1 MIKICCSIFTYP
13 LPLTGRGLTDVLC
26 AGSLIN
32 HFYFLNS
39 NLRLDKNRT
48 TTNLFIG
55 SSYEKVNLFQFVFVL
70 SIFVFPQD
78 KNYKTTALSFSFNG
92 FNLSSYYGGV
102 GARFWITD
110 STVFNLSIGG
120 SYSQK
125 EYHATENLEEGL
137 EKNSAITLGIGFES
151 HYPISENLSPY
162 LSFRGS
168 YTMYNRYYRPGYDD
182 YESKD
187 RINSFS
193 FDFGLGVEY
202 WIVERISLSGQHL
215 LIFI

>member
-1 MIKICCSIFTYP
+1 MKKLICF
-13 LPLTGRGLTDVLC
+13 
-26 AGSLIN
+26 SL
-32 HFYFLNS
+32 F
-39 NLRLDKNRT
+39 
-48 TTNLFIG
+48 
-55 SSYEKVNLFQFVFVL
+55 FVL

-125 EYHATENLEEGL
+125 EYDATENLEEGL

-215 LIFI
+215 FNLHLDSGERTLSGIENETQDIKGFGAGFGTTSIMLSIYF

>member
-1 MIKICCSIFTYP
+1 MKKLICF
-13 LPLTGRGLTDVLC
+13 
-26 AGSLIN
+26 SL
-32 HFYFLNS
+32 L
-39 NLRLDKNRT
+39 
-48 TTNLFIG
+48 
-55 SSYEKVNLFQFVFVL
+55 FVL

-92 FNLSSYYGGV
+92 FNLSSYYGGF
-102 GARFWITD
+102 GARFWTTD
-110 STVFNLSIGG
+110 SNVFNVSIGG

-125 EYHATENLEEGL
+125 EYQATENLEEGL

-151 HYPISENLSPY
+151 HYPISDNLSPY

-187 RINSFS
+187 KYNSFG

-202 WIVERISLSGQHL
+202 WIVDRISLSGQHL
-215 LIFI
+215 FNLHIDNGERTVGGTENETQDLNGFGVGFGTTSIMLSIYF

>member
-1 MIKICCSIFTYP
+1 MKKLICF
-13 LPLTGRGLTDVLC
+13 
-26 AGSLIN
+26 SL
-32 HFYFLNS
+32 F
-39 NLRLDKNRT
+39 
-48 TTNLFIG
+48 
-55 SSYEKVNLFQFVFVL
+55 FVL

-215 LIFI
+215 FNLHLDSGERTLSWIENETQDIKGFGAGFGTTSIMLSIYF

>member
-1 MIKICCSIFTYP
+1 MKKLFFI
-13 LPLTGRGLTDVLC
+13 
-26 AGSLIN
+26 SL
-32 HFYFLNS
+32 L
-39 NLRLDKNRT
+39 
-48 TTNLFIG
+48 
-55 SSYEKVNLFQFVFVL
+55 FVL

-110 STVFNLSIGG
+110 STVFNVSIGG

-125 EYHATENLEEGL
+125 EYNATENLEEGY
-137 EKNSAITLGIGFES
+137 EKNSSIVLGIGFES
-151 HYPISENLSPY
+151 HYTISDNLSPY

-168 YTMYNRYYRPGYDD
+168 YTMYNRYYRSGYDD
-182 YESKD
+182 YESIDKY
-187 RINSFS
+187 NSFG

-202 WIVERISLSGQHL
+202 WIVDRISLSGQHL
-215 LIFI
+215 FNLHIDNGERTVNGMENETQDISGFGVGFGTTSIMLSIYF

>member
-1 MIKICCSIFTYP
+1 MKKLICF
-13 LPLTGRGLTDVLC
+13 
-26 AGSLIN
+26 SL
-32 HFYFLNS
+32 F
-39 NLRLDKNRT
+39 
-48 TTNLFIG
+48 
-55 SSYEKVNLFQFVFVL
+55 FVL

-92 FNLSSYYGGV
+92 LNLSSYYGGV
-102 GARFWITD
+102 GARFWTTD
-110 STVFNLSIGG
+110 SNVFNVSIGG

-125 EYHATENLEEGL
+125 EYQATENLEEGL

-151 HYPISENLSPY
+151 HYPISDNLSPY

-187 RINSFS
+187 KYNSFG

-202 WIVERISLSGQHL
+202 WIVDRISLSGQHL
-215 LIFI
+215 FNLHIDNGERTVGGTENETQDLNGFGVGFGTTSIMLSIYF